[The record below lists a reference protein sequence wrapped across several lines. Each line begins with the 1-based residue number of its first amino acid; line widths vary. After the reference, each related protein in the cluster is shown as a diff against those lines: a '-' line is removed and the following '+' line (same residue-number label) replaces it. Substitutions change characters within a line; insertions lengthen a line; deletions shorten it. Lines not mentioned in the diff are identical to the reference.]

1 MIMSFNAIA
10 ASAADGQREMMA
22 AGIAQALITTAAG
35 MLVAI
40 PALLAYLYFLSRVD
54 HLITTIDGLGQQV
67 VELIASDSA
76 ENRNRRKAA

>member
-1 MIMSFNAIA
+1 
-10 ASAADGQREMMA
+10 MMA

-40 PALLAYLYFLSRVD
+40 PALLAYLFFLGRVD
-54 HLITTIDGLGQQV
+54 NLITTIDGLGQQV

-76 ENRNRRKAA
+76 ENRSRRSKAA